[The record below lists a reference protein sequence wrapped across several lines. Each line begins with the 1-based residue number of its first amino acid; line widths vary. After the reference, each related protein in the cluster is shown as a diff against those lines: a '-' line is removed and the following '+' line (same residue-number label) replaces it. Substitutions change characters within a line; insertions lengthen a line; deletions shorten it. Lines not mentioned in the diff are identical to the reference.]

1 MVQINWTLQSL
12 EDIESIAEFIAKDS
26 IKYAQLQVISYFEEV
41 EKLKS
46 YPKIGRSV
54 LEFKNPKIRQLL
66 SGSFRIIY
74 FVKSKD
80 QIDVLTVYHSKRK
93 LNRKALK

>member
-26 IKYAQLQVISYFEEV
+26 IKYAQLQVISFFEDV

-54 LEFKNPKIRQLL
+54 PEFKNPKIRQLL
-66 SGSFRIIY
+66 SNSHY
-74 FVKSKD
+74 
-80 QIDVLTVYHSKRK
+80 LW
-93 LNRKALK
+93 